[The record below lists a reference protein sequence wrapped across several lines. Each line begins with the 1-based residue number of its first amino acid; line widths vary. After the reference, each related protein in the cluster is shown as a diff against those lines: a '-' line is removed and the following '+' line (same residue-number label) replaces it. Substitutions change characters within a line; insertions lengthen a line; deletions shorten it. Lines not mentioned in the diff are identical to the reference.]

1 MEVLERPDGLAN
13 VALSLL
19 MERAGARAAA
29 VRRKVLA
36 KQKLSILR
44 PR

>member
-19 MERAGARAAA
+19 MERARAAA